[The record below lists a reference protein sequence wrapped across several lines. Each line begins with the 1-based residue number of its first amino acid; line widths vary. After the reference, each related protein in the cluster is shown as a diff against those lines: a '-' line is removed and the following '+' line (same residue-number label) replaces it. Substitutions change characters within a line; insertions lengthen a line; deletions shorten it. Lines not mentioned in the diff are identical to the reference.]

1 MDLTDLD
8 YNIYLR
14 AGQLVVVCLS
24 LNVLLCAIYF
34 RKLEVPLQ
42 RLSIFLLFNWIIEV
56 AARIC
61 AYSDINNLPLLHLY
75 TLGEFIL
82 FLWFYKSLFVRLEI
96 FQKAFRPFA
105 VIGTVLIVLNSVFI
119 QNIYAFNPLAKTL
132 VQLTIIALAV
142 LYFYNLN
149 SLQSSASGIYK
160 SLRLINSAVLIYYS
174 GSLFIFMCNQL
185 FIDAS
190 EVYEIIWAFNAV
202 LNLIFQLL
210 VLWGLWI
217 VVFKKAPSSS

>member
-1 MDLTDLD
+1 M
-8 YNIYLR
+8 
-14 AGQLVVVCLS
+14 
-24 LNVLLCAIYF
+24 
-34 RKLEVPLQ
+34 
-42 RLSIFLLFNWIIEV
+42 
-56 AARIC
+56 
-61 AYSDINNLPLLHLY
+61 
-75 TLGEFIL
+75 
-82 FLWFYKSLFVRLEI
+82 
-96 FQKAFRPFA
+96 
-105 VIGTVLIVLNSVFI
+105 LNSVFI

-190 EVYEIIWAFNAV
+190 EGYEIIWAFNAV